1 MKKIAVLLAL
11 MLVTM
16 ASHAQKVDTNVR
28 DENGKR
34 TIGVP
39 MRAFYIDHV
48 IHGCFF
54 EYNEINGTEIYN
66 LTFAISD
73 QHYRWHLVKWQP
85 ILMKN
90 SNGEVIQYDFMGIT
104 DCRIVKG
111 KYHVLVS
118 MPLTKEQAKIIDDG
132 LVKVRLPRADVDTGK
147 ISNLDLDFDSDLTNY
162 LQKAKRNIDK
172 TIPIPVTVDKSE
184 F

>member
-1 MKKIAVLLAL
+1 
-11 MLVTM
+11 
-16 ASHAQKVDTNVR
+16 
-28 DENGKR
+28 
-34 TIGVP
+34 
-39 MRAFYIDHV
+39 
-48 IHGCFF
+48 
-54 EYNEINGTEIYN
+54 
-66 LTFAISD
+66 
-73 QHYRWHLVKWQP
+73 
-85 ILMKN
+85 MKN

-172 TIPIPVTVDKSE
+172 TIPMPVTVDKST